1 MKSIKDLCKVNEAYV
16 NIPINV
22 YVQDSGSMLNSDTY
36 EILEHF
42 IGYHSNFKLNIWSVS
57 SKGISKVKSLN
68 DIKFNGPH
76 PVFDEM
82 CKHMQDHVGE
92 TCVFFGN

>member
-1 MKSIKDLCKVNEAYV
+1 MKSIKDLC
-16 NIPINV
+16 NISESNGKIVNV
-22 YVQDSGSMLNSDTY
+22 YVQASGSMVNSDTY

-57 SKGISKVKSLN
+57 TDGISKVKSLD
-68 DIKFNGPH
+68 DIEFVGPH
-76 PVFDEM
+76 PKFDEM
-82 CKHMQDHVGE
+82 NKHMQAHVGE